1 MKCEVAIT
9 VNNNYIYIYLTYR
22 FSFLTVSIVT
32 RLGGSPKNCAT
43 SAASER
49 MVRCKFKNAINHAKH
64 SLNPDREKQP
74 KGSTMRTKA
83 TIKRLNMYRNFKAKR
98 NKNGKIVRPAPFQ
111 STLPSGTV
119 ARVEP
124 NRRWFGNTRIISQDT
139 LQGFK
144 EAMKIRNPYD
154 IVLRQTR
161 LPISL
166 LDEKK
171 TKTKSALLTSQ
182 SYSYVFGNKA
192 QRKRPS
198 LEFDDL
204 SALVQH
210 AESNQYSYNSTEDKH
225 MVRCDDGVRELTQ
238 DPHFKAGRSKRLWNE
253 LFKVLDSSDVVLYI
267 LDARDPMGTR
277 SPYIEKY
284 LKTEK
289 PHKHFIFI
297 INKVDLVPVWITKR
311 WKAILSEEYPTLIF
325 HADMNKP
332 LGKVALM
339 GLLRQLASLHSKE
352 RPQISVGIIGYPN
365 VGKSSIIN
373 ALRNKKVCN
382 VAPLAGETKVWQYV
396 TLMKSIFLIDCPGVV
411 YPDGNTEAELVMK
424 GVVRVEYLQQPDLY
438 IRDVLQRVK
447 PEFLQ
452 TKYNLPPLSSDD
464 VQNYLHKQ
472 STANEANNE
481 CSKNSNSTLTQSS
494 TTPLLWNDYPELF
507 LETLARQSGKLLK
520 AGEPDLNTTAKRVLN
535 DFQRGRLPYFVK
547 PPMESE
553 EPQKNDVIDE
563 YSEEFIK
570 DLSDNDQSI
579 ADVVS
584 STDIGFAEHLS
595 ETENSDDGEL
605 ESDRIL
611 NYDLNTNDNN
621 SVKTEISKEPVQ
633 VLTSKQKR
641 SMDRAIR
648 RQNNRAGRQF
658 YKEIRIQRSDKNP
671 ENDRQDL
678 QKLNPPSKIKKRH

>member
-1 MKCEVAIT
+1 
-9 VNNNYIYIYLTYR
+9 
-22 FSFLTVSIVT
+22 
-32 RLGGSPKNCAT
+32 
-43 SAASER
+43 
-49 MVRCKFKNAINHAKH
+49 
-64 SLNPDREKQP
+64 
-74 KGSTMRTKA
+74 
-83 TIKRLNMYRNFKAKR
+83 
-98 NKNGKIVRPAPFQ
+98 
-111 STLPSGTV
+111 
-119 ARVEP
+119 
-124 NRRWFGNTRIISQDT
+124 
-139 LQGFK
+139 
-144 EAMKIRNPYD
+144 MKIRNPYE
-154 IVLRQTR
+154 IILRQTR

-182 SYSYVFGNKA
+182 SYSYVFGDKA

-204 SALVQH
+204 S
-210 AESNQYSYNSTEDKH
+210 
-225 MVRCDDGVRELTQ
+225 
-238 DPHFKAGRSKRLWNE
+238 
-253 LFKVLDSSDVVLYI
+253 VLDSSDVVLYI

-325 HADMNKP
+325 HADMTKP

-339 GLLRQLASLHSKE
+339 GLLRQMASLHSKE

-438 IRDVLQRVK
+438 IRDVLERVK

-452 TKYNLPPLSSDD
+452 AKYNLPPLSSDD
-464 VQNYLHKQ
+464 VQNYLQKQ
-472 STANEANNE
+472 ITDNEVNNE
-481 CSKNSNSTLTQSS
+481 RSKDINSILSQSS

-547 PPMESE
+547 PPMEAE
-553 EPQKNDVIDE
+553 ELKQNDVVDE
-563 YSEEFIK
+563 YPEEIIK
-570 DLSDNDQSI
+570 DLSMDVPDKDQSI
-579 ADVVS
+579 TDVIS
-584 STDIGFAEHLS
+584 STDTGFAEDLS
-595 ETENSDDGEL
+595 ETDCSDGEL
-605 ESDRIL
+605 ESSNVL
-611 NYDLNTNDNN
+611 NYDLNTNDND
-621 SVKTEISKEPVQ
+621 SVKAITTSKESVQ
-633 VLTSKQKR
+633 ILTSKQKR

-648 RQNNRAGRQF
+648 RQKNRAGRQF
-658 YKEIRIQRSDKNP
+658 YKEIRDQRPGRSPGGNS
-671 ENDRQDL
+671 QDL
-678 QKLNPPSKIKKRH
+678 RKLNCRSKVNKRR

>member
-1 MKCEVAIT
+1 
-9 VNNNYIYIYLTYR
+9 
-22 FSFLTVSIVT
+22 
-32 RLGGSPKNCAT
+32 
-43 SAASER
+43 
-49 MVRCKFKNAINHAKH
+49 MVRCRFKNSINHAKH

-98 NKNGKIVRPAPFQ
+98 DKNGRIVRPAPFQ

-124 NRRWFGNTRIISQDT
+124 NRRWFGNTRVISQDT
-139 LQGFK
+139 LQSFK
-144 EAMKIRNPYD
+144 EAMKIRNPYEV
-154 IVLRQTR
+154 ILRQTR

-182 SYSYVFGNKA
+182 SFSYVFGDKA

-204 SALVQH
+204 STLVQH
-210 AESNQYSYNSTEDKH
+210 AESNQYAYNSADDKYI
-225 MVRCDDGVRELTQ
+225 VRYDDGVRDLTQ

-311 WKAILSEEYPTLIF
+311 WKAILSEEYPTLVF
-325 HADMNKP
+325 HANMNKP
-332 LGKVALM
+332 FGKVALM
-339 GLLRQLASLHSKE
+339 GLLRQMASLHCKE
-352 RPQISVGIIGYPN
+352 RSQISVGIIGYPN

-373 ALRNKKVCN
+373 ALRNKKVCS

-438 IRDVLQRVK
+438 IRDVLERVK

-452 TKYNLPPLSSDD
+452 ARYNLPPLSPAD
-464 VQNYLHKQ
+464 VESYLQK
-472 STANEANNE
+472 EFINNDVTN
-481 CSKNSNSTLTQSS
+481 NSGCDKDTNKSNLSHS
-494 TTPLLWNDYPELF
+494 ITPLSWSDYPELF

-547 PPMESE
+547 PPMEPDE
-553 EPQKNDVIDE
+553 LKQDDFIDE
-563 YSEEFIK
+563 YSEKVIK
-570 DLSDNDQSI
+570 DLSVEVSDKNQLST
-579 ADVVS
+579 DVVS
-584 STDIGFAEHLS
+584 SADTALTEDLS
-595 ETENSDDGEL
+595 ETDNSDTEL
-605 ESDRIL
+605 ESSKMFDF
-611 NYDLNTNDNN
+611 NLNTKDDDHN
-621 SVKTEISKEPVQ
+621 VKTITSKEPVY
-633 VLTSKQKR
+633 VLTSKQRR
-641 SMDRAIR
+641 SMDRAMR
-648 RQNNRAGRQF
+648 RQKNRAGCQF
-658 YKEIRIQRSDKNP
+658 YKEIRDQRPGKISG
-671 ENDRQDL
+671 NDNHDIKR
-678 QKLNPPSKIKKRH
+678 LNFWSKIDKRR

>member
-1 MKCEVAIT
+1 
-9 VNNNYIYIYLTYR
+9 
-22 FSFLTVSIVT
+22 
-32 RLGGSPKNCAT
+32 
-43 SAASER
+43 
-49 MVRCKFKNAINHAKH
+49 MVRCRFKNSINHAKH

-83 TIKRLNMYRNFKAKR
+83 TVKRLNMYRNFKAKR
-98 NKNGKIVRPAPFQ
+98 DKNGKIIRPAPFQ

-124 NRRWFGNTRIISQDT
+124 NRRWFGNTRVISQDT
-139 LQGFK
+139 LQSFK
-144 EAMKIRNPYD
+144 EAMKIRNPYEV
-154 IVLRQTR
+154 ILRQTR

-182 SYSYVFGNKA
+182 SFSYVFGDKA

-204 SALVQH
+204 SVNARYAINLFWSGAPSTLVQH
-210 AESNQYSYNSTEDKH
+210 AKSNQYAYNSADDKY
-225 MVRCDDGVRELTQ
+225 MVRYDDGVRELTQ

-311 WKAILSEEYPTLIF
+311 WKAILSEEYPTLVF
-325 HADMNKP
+325 HANMNKP
-332 LGKVALM
+332 LGKVALI
-339 GLLRQLASLHSKE
+339 GLLRQMVSLHCKE

-382 VAPLAGETKVWQYV
+382 VAPLPGETKVWQYV

-438 IRDVLQRVK
+438 IRDVLERVK

-452 TKYNLPPLSSDD
+452 ARYNLPPLSPAD
-464 VQNYLHKQ
+464 VESYLQKKFINNDVTNN
-472 STANEANNE
+472 SECNEDTNI
-481 CSKNSNSTLTQSS
+481 SNLSQS
-494 TTPLLWNDYPELF
+494 TTPLSWSDYPELF

-553 EPQKNDVIDE
+553 EPKQDDVIDE
-563 YSEEFIK
+563 YSEEITE
-570 DLSDNDQSI
+570 DLSIEAPDKNQFTT
-579 ADVVS
+579 DVVA
-584 STDIGFAEHLS
+584 STDTALTEDLSKTDDSDTECESGKMFSFNLNSNDDDHNAE
-595 ETENSDDGEL
+595 T
-605 ESDRIL
+605 I
-611 NYDLNTNDNN
+611 TP
-621 SVKTEISKEPVQ
+621 KEPVH

-641 SMDRAIR
+641 SMDRAMR
-648 RQNNRAGRQF
+648 RQKNRAGRQF
-658 YKEIRIQRSDKNP
+658 YKEIRDQRPGKNFG
-671 ENDRQDL
+671 NGNLDIK
-678 QKLNPPSKIKKRH
+678 KLNFRSKNNKRC

>member
-1 MKCEVAIT
+1 
-9 VNNNYIYIYLTYR
+9 
-22 FSFLTVSIVT
+22 
-32 RLGGSPKNCAT
+32 
-43 SAASER
+43 
-49 MVRCKFKNAINHAKH
+49 
-64 SLNPDREKQP
+64 
-74 KGSTMRTKA
+74 MRTKA

-98 NKNGKIVRPAPFQ
+98 DKNGRIVRPAPFQ

-124 NRRWFGNTRIISQDT
+124 NRRWFGNTRVISQDT
-139 LQGFK
+139 LQSFK
-144 EAMKIRNPYD
+144 EAMKIRNPYEV
-154 IVLRQTR
+154 ILRQTR

-182 SYSYVFGNKA
+182 SFSYVFGDKA

-204 SALVQH
+204 STLVQH
-210 AESNQYSYNSTEDKH
+210 AESNQYAYNSADDKYI
-225 MVRCDDGVRELTQ
+225 VRYDDGVRDLTQ

-311 WKAILSEEYPTLIF
+311 WKAILSEEYPTLVF
-325 HADMNKP
+325 HANMNKP

-339 GLLRQLASLHSKE
+339 GLLRQMASLHCKE
-352 RPQISVGIIGYPN
+352 RSQISVGIIGYPN

-438 IRDVLQRVK
+438 IRDVLERVK

-452 TKYNLPPLSSDD
+452 ARYNLPPLSPAD
-464 VQNYLHKQ
+464 VESYLQK
-472 STANEANNE
+472 EFINNDVTN
-481 CSKNSNSTLTQSS
+481 NSGCDKDTNKSNLSHS
-494 TTPLLWNDYPELF
+494 ITPLSWSDYPELF

-547 PPMESE
+547 PPMEPDE
-553 EPQKNDVIDE
+553 LKQDDFIDE
-563 YSEEFIK
+563 YSEKVIK
-570 DLSDNDQSI
+570 DLSVEVSDKNQLST
-579 ADVVS
+579 DVVS
-584 STDIGFAEHLS
+584 SADTALTEDLS
-595 ETENSDDGEL
+595 ETDNSDTEL
-605 ESDRIL
+605 ESSKMFDF
-611 NYDLNTNDNN
+611 NLNTKDDDHN
-621 SVKTEISKEPVQ
+621 VKTITSKEPVY
-633 VLTSKQKR
+633 VLTSKQRR
-641 SMDRAIR
+641 SMDRAMR
-648 RQNNRAGRQF
+648 RQKNRAGCQF
-658 YKEIRIQRSDKNP
+658 YKEIRDQRPGKISG
-671 ENDRQDL
+671 NDNHDIKR
-678 QKLNPPSKIKKRH
+678 LNFWSKIDKRR